1 MLVAL
6 AAWRNAQLA
15 PEERSMILVDARTGR
30 EAEPVVVDAHTG
42 ERVDGPGYVFA
53 AGPAAGPIMRQRYEG
68 VAHRPAP
75 APASADASP
84 TAVP

>member
-1 MLVAL
+1 
-6 AAWRNAQLA
+6 
-15 PEERSMILVDARTGR
+15 MILVDARTGR
-30 EAEPVVVDAHTG
+30 ETEPVVVDAHTG

-75 APASADASP
+75 APAPAPAPVSTPASADASP
-84 TAVP
+84 TAAP

>member
-1 MLVAL
+1 MNDDL
-6 AAWRNAQLA
+6 
-15 PEERSMILVDARTGR
+15 
-30 EAEPVVVDAHTG
+30 VDAHTG

-75 APASADASP
+75 ASADASP